1 MSCVAERHF
10 YVLSYAHA
18 VPVLITPHGRV
29 ARASRVAISHLKV
42 PNALERA
49 PHAPVAAPDVA
60 TAHPVALDR
69 PADLIPCA
77 WGLIPLDARIAEIGK
92 SNDPNPPLTER
103 VACRRIVATSRSLTL
118 FAQPPP
124 AGVGTT
130 GESASAARRGEGAE
144 LPRPPLGPSP
154 RFPGLMVMLRGVSC
168 GALPSLSFRLPKSPR
183 GQI

>member
-49 PHAPVAAPDVA
+49 PHAPVAAPPPTPLRWTDQRTLYLA
-60 TAHPVALDR
+60 RA
-69 PADLIPCA
+69 
-77 WGLIPLDARIAEIGK
+77 GLIPLDARIAEIGK

-118 FAQPPP
+118 VRAAAP
-124 AGVGTT
+124 GGC

-144 LPRPPLGPSP
+144 LPRPPLGPSA

-168 GALPSLSFRLPKSPR
+168 GALPSLSFCLPKSPR

>member
-1 MSCVAERHF
+1 MRAERHF

-49 PHAPVAAPDVA
+49 PHAPVAAR
-60 TAHPVALDR
+60 TAHPVG
-69 PADLIPCA
+69 PDLIGPCA
-77 WGLIPLDARIAEIGK
+77 WGVIPLDARIAEIGK

-118 FAQPPP
+118 VRAAAP
-124 AGVGTT
+124 GGC
-130 GESASAARRGEGAE
+130 GESASAPRGEA
-144 LPRPPLGPSP
+144 RGPSS
-154 RFPGLMVMLRGVSC
+154 RGPLL
-168 GALPSLSFRLPKSPR
+168 AHPAR
-183 GQI
+183 GSRA